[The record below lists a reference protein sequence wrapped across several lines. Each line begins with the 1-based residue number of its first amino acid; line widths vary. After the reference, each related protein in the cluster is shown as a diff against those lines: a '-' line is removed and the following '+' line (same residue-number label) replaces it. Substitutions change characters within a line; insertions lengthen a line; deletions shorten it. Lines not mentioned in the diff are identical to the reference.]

1 MNSNVFNPN
10 SMSQTSSIK
19 SVAKLAGS
27 ANASIDNSPE
37 ANTFQRLLSNQMQ
50 PADGAPTDTEINAEE
65 AQAIMNEIEGLG
77 LQQTLD
83 TAQLLQHLGITQQI
97 KQNGAESIIEK
108 PIENIELAPDST
120 NIQMEGYQSLV
131 SKTNFQNVFNST
143 QTSNQVDTISANKLN
158 QVNTA
163 TDFTKL
169 TPTSQSAVAT
179 ENQENLQE
187 NFSEVF
193 TQLKLESQQQLEQR
207 TPIQVG
213 DTQKMQIEAAI
224 ADISKQESGLSIPQ
238 NAANNQLQT
247 SVTSNPITQPIIE
260 YPGKSGWDQAISQ
273 RVMMMVN
280 NAQQSATI
288 SLNPPELGPLEIVIS
303 VNNEQADTTFLSDRK
318 EVRQALQDGMDNLRT
333 MMKESGIAL
342 GQTNIGARDQQQ
354 SQSQQSSLTHESKP
368 TIDDVKNDSK
378 QERTLQ
384 MMHTVRSSLG
394 NVDTYV

>member
-10 SMSQTSSIK
+10 SMSQTTSIK

-27 ANASIDNSPE
+27 ANASIDNLPE
-37 ANTFQRLLSNQMQ
+37 ADSFQQILSAQMQ
-50 PADGAPTDTEINAEE
+50 PAEVAPKDIEINAEE
-65 AQAIMNEIEGLG
+65 AQAILAEIEGLD
-77 LQQTLD
+77 LQQNVD
-83 TAQLLQHLGITQQI
+83 PAQLFQNLEIIQQI
-97 KQNGAESIIEK
+97 KQNTTESV
-108 PIENIELAPDST
+108 IENSVENEALVPDLT
-120 NIQMEGYQSLV
+120 NIPIEGYQSLI

-143 QTSNQVDTISANKLN
+143 QTNNQVDTISASKLN

-163 TDFTKL
+163 TDFANL
-169 TPTSQSAVAT
+169 TSASQSSIAT
-179 ENQENLQE
+179 QNQE

-207 TPIQVG
+207 TLVQVG
-213 DTQKMQIEAAI
+213 DTQKMQIEATI
-224 ADISKQESGLSIPQ
+224 ADITKQESGLPIPQ
-238 NAANNQLQT
+238 NAANNQLQ
-247 SVTSNPITQPIIE
+247 SSATSNPITQPILE

-342 GQTNIGARDQQQ
+342 GQTNVGARDQQQ
-354 SQSQQSSLTHESKP
+354 SQSQQSSLTHEPKP
-368 TIDDVKNDSK
+368 NIDDVNNDAK

-384 MMHTVRSSLG
+384 MMRTVRSSLG